1 MKQFFTF
8 LFTILCISVYTQEPC
23 GTKAPSEEWEQ
34 LLQTKITEYKNNLA
48 TSRIQ
53 QTNYVIPVIVH
64 ILHNGDA
71 VGSNEN
77 IPLEQVRKQIE
88 ILNDDFRGQ
97 GYGYSNYPAPNGWP
111 QIANT
116 GITFCLAKQTPNG
129 SILVEEGVERI
140 NIITKGWKNPNIYN
154 TANALMAYFDDTIKQ
169 NSYWDPSRYLNIWI
183 ADFNTSSGNNGTL
196 NGYAYFPQFTGL
208 PGIPPSAIETEN
220 TSGVVL
226 RTKMFGDKTFNFSEP
241 YNFGRTLTHEIG
253 HYLGVRHIF
262 NDQSQT
268 LPCFNSDECND
279 TPRQE
284 ESTSGCPT
292 FPYQDNSCI
301 FYHPLNGIMFM
312 NFMDYTDDNCQ
323 YMFTPD
329 QKDRMITTLTNGA
342 FRWTLNNSPA
352 CQSPNKPDLTII
364 NQSASPTNVN
374 AGNTTTLSFIEK
386 NSGGASASSNYVS
399 FHISSNDILTPGTNG
414 DRWIG
419 EYYVSQSVP
428 ANSQTPTLNKQ
439 VTIPSDLASGTY
451 YIFFSA
457 DGTESVNES
466 IENNNFATVT
476 INVTNTGGNPCSPTV
491 PSNRTQTANQ
501 TYAVLNWSS
510 VSGVA
515 SYVVRFRI
523 VSSSF
528 WQTVNPTA
536 NTTQISG
543 LSCNTPYEWQ
553 VSSVCS
559 NGNSSGYSASN
570 TFNTT
575 SCGTSQNNDNC
586 IDAITLIS
594 STSCNPISGTVA
606 NTTQSGY
613 YIAACGVPQA
623 SATAYDVWYKFVAQ
637 ATSETVSVDPVG
649 NTNSNEYMDVV
660 IGLYYGACNSANL
673 VECYDKPST
682 GIGGGVTTTY
692 TFNGLNIGST
702 YYVRVY
708 DWVSLGGPPP
718 IYPAFDICVTHQNT
732 GGNNNH
738 DFYMQDLSVNSTSY
752 SAGDPLNINADQ
764 YTTNP
769 NGASVN
775 VNMDYTIRTNNGTLI
790 QNLGTDNSDLGG
802 GDEYDGESISTTF
815 PSGVSSTTCL
825 ICAEAN
831 YDRSITESNTANNR
845 SCVTVSV
852 GNSNNHDF
860 TIRDMVL
867 NNTTFNPGDNLNI
880 NCYQYTDNPNGLST
894 DVNIEYT
901 LRSSSGT
908 VLQQLGTDDSRLGG
922 GNEYKYENLY
932 VDFPLTIP
940 TGNYKVCAEAN
951 YDRFVSESNTNNNL
965 TCINVNAVGCSTC
978 NFALS
983 SNSMNFQ
990 SGGGTGNFTIT
1001 TNRCCDWSAISNN
1014 NWITVTSGNFLG
1026 NGTVFYSIEPCNSG
1040 TTRTGSITVAGQTF
1054 TITQNCSQAC
1064 NLSQSFEWGAQAGS
1078 PTLSDAATDLAIDA
1092 SNNLYMTGDIQ
1103 GSSDF
1108 GNGIILT
1115 TPSTA
1120 PDIFVSKHNS
1130 SGQIQWAVRYGNT
1143 TQEEGEGIVTDNN
1156 GNVYVSGYFSN
1167 SITFGSTTLTG
1178 NASNN
1183 YTAFLIKL
1191 SSSGVLQWARKV
1203 NPTNTVYNAKLAI
1216 DRNNNIYVAGF
1227 HTDNSI
1233 YIAKYN
1239 SSGTQN
1245 WIQTYLNTPSS
1256 KYLRDVTCDN
1266 NGNVIIA
1273 GNFSGSMTLAG
1284 NTINTS
1290 STLTFDRDGYV
1301 AKFDNNGNPLWIKQV
1316 ASPHFDDQDE
1326 IAGVTADNS
1335 NNIYITG
1342 RVDTTATM
1350 GNITVPMFG
1359 TRDYKA
1365 IIFKLD
1371 SDGNAIWGKGSN
1383 NGFQIPNSIVAG
1395 NDKDIYISGYFGV
1408 DTFKLDNKYIVS
1420 NGSNDGFVARID
1432 SNGIVKWM
1440 KTIGGT
1446 LADEAFGVVVNN
1458 TNDVYV
1464 AGGFR
1469 GTVSYG
1475 STTLTSNGSTDIF
1488 LTKFKQCD
1496 LPIANITYSGAASI
1510 CNGQSKLL
1518 TTPFCNT
1525 NSYQWML
1532 NGNNIPNANA
1542 STYNATQTGTYSV
1555 KVSAFIGCESISND
1569 VSITTSNPPSVTILG
1584 HPFVCSGQTTLLDA
1598 GAGFISYEWSTGA
1611 SVRQINAGV
1620 GNYSVTVTNSN
1631 NCQATAYKSITPLTT
1646 PTANITFTNIGNT
1659 YSFSSNA
1666 DGDSIIY
1673 NWNFG
1678 DGNSS
1683 DVANPTHTYLS
1694 NGAFIITLTVSNRCG
1709 NNNYQRAIN
1718 LATSISVNSTKTLDI
1733 KIYPNPNNGQ
1743 FIAELNSLSSGNGS
1757 IIIYNAIGEKVLIK
1771 DVTILKNQN
1780 KIPIDLSNLANGIYH
1795 ISFTLDNEIYNKQ
1808 VIKIE

>member
-1 MKQFFTF
+1 MKKLIL
-8 LFTILCISVYTQEPC
+8 LFVTICCIHNITKSQEPC

-34 LLQTKITEYKNNLA
+34 LFQTKITEYKNNLA

-64 ILHNGDA
+64 IIHNG
-71 VGSNEN
+71 GNEN
-77 IPLEQVRKQIE
+77 ISKEQVRRQIQ
-88 ILNDDFRGQ
+88 ILNDDFEGKGF
-97 GYGYSNYPAPNGWP
+97 GYQNYSVPNDWP
-111 QIANT
+111 LIANT

-129 SILVEEGVERI
+129 GLLQEEGIERI
-140 NIITKGWKNPNIYN
+140 NISANNWRNPNTI
-154 TANALMAYFDDTIKQ
+154 TTDNALINYFDDTIKPA
-169 NSYWDPSRYLNIWI
+169 SYWDPSRYLNIWI
-183 ADFNTSSGNNGTL
+183 ADFNNASSGTGIL
-196 NGYAYFPQFTGL
+196 NGYAYFPDFTGL
-208 PGIPPSAIETEN
+208 PGILSNYIETEK
-220 TSGVVL
+220 TSGIVV
-226 RTKMFGDKTFNFSEP
+226 RTKMFGDIGYVLNDS
-241 YNFGRTLTHEIG
+241 YGRTATHEIG
-253 HYLGVRHIF
+253 HYLGLRHIWGDSYCG
-262 NDQSQT
+262 ND
-268 LPCFNSDECND
+268 FCND
-279 TPRQE
+279 THKQYGPNY
-284 ESTSGCPT
+284 GCPT
-292 FPYQDNSCI
+292 SIPSNLLCLSGNDGDIY
-301 FYHPLNGIMFM
+301 M
-312 NFMDYTDDNCQ
+312 NFMDYTADNCQ

-329 QKDRMITTLTNGA
+329 QKIRMHTALTNGA
-342 FRWTLNNSPA
+342 FRSTLNNSPA

-386 NSGGASASSNYVS
+386 NSGGASASPNYVS
-399 FHISSNDILTPGTNG
+399 FHISSNDILTPGSNG

-419 EYYVSQSVP
+419 EYYVSQTLA
-428 ANSQTPTLNKQ
+428 ANSQTTTFNKQ
-439 VTIPSDLASGTY
+439 VTIPSDLSSGTY

-457 DGTESVNES
+457 DGAESVNES
-466 IENNNFATVT
+466 IENNNFATAI
-476 INVTNTGGNPCSPTV
+476 INVTNTGGNTCSPTV

-515 SYVVRFRI
+515 SYVVRFRT
-523 VSSSF
+523 VGSSS

-543 LSCNTPYEWQ
+543 LSCNTNYEWQ

-570 TFNTT
+570 TFSTT

-594 STSCNPISGTVA
+594 STSCNSVSGTVA

-613 YIAACGVPQA
+613 YIATCGVPQA

-637 ATSETVSVDPVG
+637 STSETVSVDPIG

-660 IGLYYGACNSANL
+660 IGLYYGACNSSNL
-673 VECYDKPST
+673 IECYDKPST
-682 GIGGGVTTTY
+682 GIGGGVSTTY

-708 DWVSLGGPPP
+708 DWASLGGPPP
-718 IYPAFDICVTHQNT
+718 IYPAFDICITHQNT

-738 DFYMQDLSVNSTSY
+738 DFYVQDLSVNSTSY

-769 NGASVN
+769 NGTSVS
-775 VNMDYTIRTNNGTLI
+775 VNMDYTIRTNSGNLI
-790 QNLGTDNSDLGG
+790 QSIGTDNSDLGS

-815 PSGVSSTTCL
+815 PNGVSSTTCL

-831 YDRSITESNTANNR
+831 YDRSISESNTANNR

-860 TIRDMVL
+860 TVRDMVL

-880 NCYQYTDNPNGLST
+880 NCYQYTDNPNGLSS

-922 GNEYKYENLY
+922 GNEYKYESLY
-932 VDFPLTIP
+932 TDFPLTIP

-951 YDRFVSESNTNNNL
+951 YDRLVSESNTNNNL
-965 TCINVNAVGCSTC
+965 TCINVNAVGCPTC
-978 NFALS
+978 SFALS

-1001 TNRCCDWSAISNN
+1001 TNRCCDWSAVSNN

-1026 NGTVFYSIEPCNSG
+1026 NGTVFYTVEPCNSG
-1040 TTRTGSITVAGQTF
+1040 STRSGSIMVAGQTF

-1064 NLSQSFEWGAQAGS
+1064 NLSQSFEWGVQAGS
-1078 PTLSDAATDLAIDA
+1078 STLSDAATDLAIDA
-1092 SNNLYMTGDIQ
+1092 SNNLYTTGKIQ
-1103 GSSDF
+1103 GASNF

-1191 SSSGVLQWARKV
+1191 NPSGVLQWARKV

-1227 HTDNSI
+1227 HTDNSV
-1233 YIAKYN
+1233 YISRYN
-1239 SSGTQN
+1239 TSGDQI
-1245 WIQTYLNTPSS
+1245 WINTYLTSS
-1256 KYLRDVTCDN
+1256 ATKYLRDITCDN

-1273 GNFSGSMTLAG
+1273 GSFSLGSMTLAG
-1284 NTINTS
+1284 STISTS
-1290 STLTFDRDGYV
+1290 GTLLFDRDGYV
-1301 AKFDNNGNPLWIKQV
+1301 AKFDNNGNPLWLKQV
-1316 ASPHFDDQDE
+1316 VSPHFDDEGQID
-1326 IAGVTADNS
+1326 GVAVDNS

-1342 RVDTTATM
+1342 RVDTTAAM
-1350 GNITVPMFG
+1350 GNVIVPILG
-1359 TRDYKA
+1359 ARSHKA
-1365 IIFKLD
+1365 IVFKLD
-1371 SDGNAIWGKGSN
+1371 QNGNAIWGKGSN
-1383 NGFQIPNSIVAG
+1383 NGFQIPNSIITG
-1395 NDKDIYISGYFGV
+1395 NDKDIYISGYFA
-1408 DTFKLDNKYIVS
+1408 DTFYLDNKMAIS
-1420 NGSNDGFVARID
+1420 NGSNDGFVIRID
-1432 SNGIVKWM
+1432 TNGVVKWM
-1440 KTIGGT
+1440 KNIGGT
-1446 LADEAFGVVVNN
+1446 LADESSGIAVNN

-1464 AGGFR
+1464 AGGFK
-1469 GTVSYG
+1469 GTVTYG
-1475 STTLTSNGSTDIF
+1475 PTTLTSNGSTDMF

-1496 LPIANITYSGAASI
+1496 LPIASITYSGAASI

-1518 TTPFCNT
+1518 STPFCNT

-1532 NGNNIPNANA
+1532 NGNNISNANA

-1555 KVSAFIGCESISND
+1555 KVSAFIGCESISNN
-1569 VSITTSNPPSVTILG
+1569 VSITTSSPPSVSILG
-1584 HPFVCSGQTTLLDA
+1584 HPYVCSGQTTLLDA
-1598 GAGFISYEWSTGA
+1598 GTGFTSYEWSTGA

-1620 GNYSVTVTNSN
+1620 GNYSVTVTNAN
-1631 NCQATAYKSITPLTT
+1631 NCSATAFKSIFELIV
-1646 PTANITFTNIGNT
+1646 PTANITYTSTGNT
-1659 YSFSSNA
+1659 YSFFSNA
-1666 DGDSIIY
+1666 DGDSITYI
-1673 NWNFG
+1673 WDLG
-1678 DGNSS
+1678 DGSFSN
-1683 DVANPTHTYLS
+1683 DANLVHTYLS
-1694 NGAFIITLTVSNRCG
+1694 NGNQTITLIVSNRCG
-1709 NNNYQRAIN
+1709 SNSYQRIIN
-1718 LATSISVNSTKTLDI
+1718 LPTAIINNKNTPNILV
-1733 KIYPNPNNGQ
+1733 YPNPNNGK
-1743 FIAELNSLSSGNGS
+1743 FIIELNSLKSGNGN
-1757 IIIYNAIGEKVLIK
+1757 IIIYNTIGEKVLIK
-1771 DVTILKNQN
+1771 SVTTLKNQN

-1795 ISFTLDNEIYNKQ
+1795 VSFTLDDEIYNSQ